1 MSAAF
6 RLALFSL
13 LLIVHSARPMS
24 ITKRQSGQVTFCG
37 LHTPC
42 GWGVYNSNTRQMDY
56 FVRNICQCN
65 RPLERCLRAGDDVS
79 ISAYV
84 YRCVRSRTSPLTI
97 SGASAVGA
105 ATGRSS
111 IDTAPNLIDMKLWTF
126 NKGNWKKKKKKNW
139 RAKHPQVLKKR
150 TK

>member
-1 MSAAF
+1 MSAAL

-13 LLIVHSARPMS
+13 LLVIHSARPMS
-24 ITKRQSGQVTFCG
+24 VAKRQSGQVTFCG
-37 LHTPC
+37 FHTPC

-84 YRCVRSRTSPLTI
+84 YRCVRSRPS
-97 SGASAVGA
+97 SSAVSSASVGSTA
-105 ATGRSS
+105 GRSS
-111 IDTAPNLIDMKLWTF
+111 IDTAPNLIDMKL
-126 NKGNWKKKKKKNW
+126 
-139 RAKHPQVLKKR
+139 
-150 TK
+150 

>member
-13 LLIVHSARPMS
+13 LLIIHSARPMS
-24 ITKRQSGQVTFCG
+24 VAKRQSGNNGQATLCG

-56 FVRNICQCN
+56 FVRNICTCN
-65 RPLERCLRAGDDVS
+65 RPQERCLRAGDDVS

-84 YRCVRSRTSPLTI
+84 YRCVRSRTSPLAGG
-97 SGASAVGA
+97 SASAVGA
-105 ATGRSS
+105 GRSS
-111 IDTAPNLIDMKLWTF
+111 IDTAANLIDMKL
-126 NKGNWKKKKKKNW
+126 
-139 RAKHPQVLKKR
+139 
-150 TK
+150 